1 MPRAAASTVE
11 AVVYALRERGVAAL
25 PQQAAR
31 LAELSDAQLERV
43 IARLARNAPNPDSD
57 PLLLALVEL
66 LP

>member
-1 MPRAAASTVE
+1 
-11 AVVYALRERGVAAL
+11 LRERGAAAL

-43 IARLARNAPNPDSD
+43 IVRLARKAPNPDSD